1 MITKKIIDIP
11 IEDSEFTVL
20 DFETTG
26 TSAKNA
32 RVIEVGL
39 VKVKNLK
46 VKDTYSTLIDPETD
60 IPFFITELTGI
71 TNSLVNDAPTFAQ
84 IARELEDFIGDSVL
98 TAHNLPF
105 DLSFLKSEFQ
115 RVEIP
120 FEERPMLC
128 TLKLARR
135 LYPQLPSKSLSAMTK
150 HFRLRN
156 KKAHRALGDAMVT
169 AKILIKMI
177 DHMKDEFHCTSVS
190 DVISFQGIMPGTGFR
205 ILKKKLAEDF
215 QNVPD
220 RPGIYF
226 FKDRNDKIIYI
237 GKAKSLKKRVN
248 SYFVSYAPSKAKK
261 IVRKAS
267 RLGFQ
272 TTNTELT
279 ALLAEAILI
288 KQHNPEL
295 NLQLKKYPV
304 QLFIK
309 STLESKA
316 PMIIPSS
323 NFDFDGNDY
332 FGPYPNRETVSA
344 LVEIVQRTFKL
355 RECSDKEFVKGK
367 KCYLSD
373 IERCL
378 EPCTLSDINE
388 EYKAEL
394 DRAYDFLCGNN
405 QDAVN
410 RLLNKMKQFSAEQKY
425 EEAAEIRDTVN
436 LILSQLNRASII
448 AEPVNRAKVLIE
460 VSEQERKDYVLL
472 IEGKLYVKDFFA
484 DENSF
489 DSSLNDYFER
499 NVQLFN
505 EVAQKDLEQI
515 KIALSWMVKNR
526 NKVKAYY
533 LKDYESIEDLYYHS
547 GFPKIKYKKT
557 KSPAN

>member
-11 IEDSEFTVL
+11 IEESEFTVL

-26 TSAKNA
+26 TAARNA

-71 TNSLVNDAPTFAQ
+71 TNALVSGAPTFVQ
-84 IARELEDFIGDSVL
+84 VARELEDFIGDSVL

-105 DLSFLKSEFQ
+105 DLSFLKSEF
-115 RVEIP
+115 RRAEIP
-120 FEERPMLC
+120 LEERPMLC

-135 LYPQLPSKSLSAMTK
+135 LYPQLPSKSLTAMTK

-177 DHMKDEFHCTSVS
+177 DHLKDEYHCTTLS
-190 DVISFQGIMPGTGFR
+190 DVISFQGIIPNTGFR

-215 QNVPD
+215 QSVPD
-220 RPGIYF
+220 EPGIYF
-226 FKDRNDKIIYI
+226 FKDKNEKIIYI

-288 KQHNPEL
+288 KHHNPEL

-309 STLESKA
+309 STVESRA

-355 RECSDKEFVKGK
+355 RECSEKEFVKGK

-378 EPCTLSDINE
+378 EPCTSASTKE
-388 EYKAEL
+388 EYMTEL

-410 RLLNKMKQFSAEQKY
+410 RLLNKMKLFSAEQKY
-425 EEAAEIRDTVN
+425 EEAANIRDTVN
-436 LILSQLNRASII
+436 LILSQLNRASIL
-448 AEPVNRAKVLIE
+448 AEPINKAKVLLEI
-460 VSEQERKDYVLL
+460 SDQERKDYLL
-472 IEGKLYVKDFFA
+472 LLEGKLFVKDFFA
-484 DENSF
+484 DKNLF
-489 DSSLNDYFER
+489 DSALTDYFEK
-499 NVQLFN
+499 NVQVFN

-526 NKVKAYY
+526 NKVTAYY
-533 LKDYESIEDLYYHS
+533 LKDYESIEELYSHS
-547 GFPKIKYKKT
+547 SFPKIRFKRT